1 MLFQSQK
8 KHIPLYFTRKTFV
21 SFFIRY
27 FILTRS
33 TQTLD
38 QFNVYQMLQ
47 VLSYQFVDKAKQM
60 GGKRT
65 FHFIANGYAQS
76 KFHPKAPGAE
86 YRTRKKVK
94 SDE

>member
-1 MLFQSQK
+1 M
-8 KHIPLYFTRKTFV
+8 
-21 SFFIRY
+21 
-27 FILTRS
+27 
-33 TQTLD
+33 QTLD

-60 GGKRT
+60 GGKRS

-86 YRTRKKVK
+86 YRTRKKAK
-94 SDE
+94 SDEWRGS